1 MSEKYENSRL
11 EKGFTLIELI
21 IVLVIL
27 GLLSALVVPRVANQ
41 LLKSKIRIAGLQIG
55 EFKGGI
61 EAFAFDV
68 ARYPTTAE
76 GLNAL
81 VLNPTG
87 TDAWAGP
94 YLSHDVPADPWTK
107 PYQYLSPGQHGDY
120 DISSLGPDGTAG
132 TVDDVCS
139 WMP

>member
-1 MSEKYENSRL
+1 MSKKYEERRS
-11 EKGFTLIELI
+11 EKGFTLIEII

-27 GLLSALVVPRVANQ
+27 GLLSGLVAPKVINNLIR
-41 LLKSKIRIAGLQIG
+41 SKAQIAKLQIG

-81 VLNPTG
+81 VVNPTG
-87 TDAWAGP
+87 ADAWAGP
-94 YLSHDVPADPWTK
+94 YLNHNVPADPWTK

-120 DISSLGPDGTAG
+120 DISSVGADGAPG
-132 TVDDVCS
+132 TTDDVCS
-139 WMP
+139 WLP